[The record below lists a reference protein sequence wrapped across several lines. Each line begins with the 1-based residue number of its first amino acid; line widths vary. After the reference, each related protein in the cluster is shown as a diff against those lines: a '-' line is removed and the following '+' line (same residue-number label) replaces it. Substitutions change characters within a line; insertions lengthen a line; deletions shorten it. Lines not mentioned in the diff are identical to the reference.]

1 MDIRPPE
8 SGFCTAFSTGL
19 FNLITCL
26 ILTSGEDS
34 GPAGPDQAAD
44 GPGQEDDQAPQDQEY
59 DGIQGGQAL
68 VFLIPIKQ

>member
-1 MDIRPPE
+1 M
-8 SGFCTAFSTGL
+8 
-19 FNLITCL
+19 ITCL